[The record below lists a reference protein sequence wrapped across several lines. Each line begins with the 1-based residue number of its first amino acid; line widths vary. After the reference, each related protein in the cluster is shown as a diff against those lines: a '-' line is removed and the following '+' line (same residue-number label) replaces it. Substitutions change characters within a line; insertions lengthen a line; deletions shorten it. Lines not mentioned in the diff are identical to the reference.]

1 MQALLS
7 LDQGPPISAPLRF
20 FLTAPLFAMGAGL
33 LLLWSGPDVFASR
46 WTPAALALTHLITV
60 GFMLQVMLG
69 AMQQMLPVMAGA
81 NMARPVLVATL
92 VHAAITVGAL
102 LLVLAFLTSQAV
114 LFGAA
119 AALLGAGVT
128 VFVVAAAHALHRV
141 PAATPTIRG
150 LRLAVL
156 GLCVTVGLGLF
167 NAVALGWSLDVPLLQ
182 LANVHLGWGFLAWGC
197 TLLAAVGFVA
207 VPMFQL
213 TPHYPAWFERA
224 FPTATLVIVAL
235 WSGAELS
242 GLEPGASVL
251 SVGVVLLAAAFAMAT
266 LNLQRLSKRPQRDA
280 VQRLWRVALI
290 SALAACAL
298 WLLAR
303 ASGILG
309 QWQGW
314 PLLFGALVLYGGFM
328 SVIIGMLYKIVPF
341 LVWLHLQNHGQ
352 GRLMAP
358 NIKNVLDGK
367 QIDRQMCAHLCALA
381 LLLLSVCWPVWF
393 VYPAGVA
400 LIVANAWLLRN
411 LLSAVAVYRKHMAK
425 IDALA
430 A

>member
-20 FLTAPLFAMGAGL
+20 FLTAPLFAVGAGC
-33 LLLWSGPDVFASR
+33 LLLWGGPDVFASR

-69 AMQQMLPVMAGA
+69 AMQQMLPVIAGA
-81 NMARPVLVATL
+81 NMARPLLVATV

-102 LLVLAFLTSQAV
+102 LLVLAFLTSKAF
-114 LFGAA
+114 LFGGAVA
-119 AALLGAGVT
+119 FLGSGAMI
-128 VFVVAAAHALHRV
+128 FVVAAARALQKV
-141 PAATPTIRG
+141 PSTTPTIRG

-167 NAVALGWSLDVPLLQ
+167 NAVALGWSLSVPLLQ
-182 LANVHLGWGFLAWGC
+182 LANVHLGWGIVAWGC

-213 TPHYPAWFERA
+213 TPRYPDWFERG
-224 FPTATLVIVAL
+224 FPAAALAVVAL
-235 WSGAELS
+235 WSAAELW
-242 GLEPGASVL
+242 GLDLAASVL
-251 SVGVVLLAAAFAMAT
+251 SAGMVLLAGTLALTT
-266 LNLQRLSKRPQRDA
+266 LNLQRQSKRPQLDA
-280 VQRLWRVALI
+280 VQLLWRVALV

-303 ASGILG
+303 ASQTLA

-314 PLLFGALVLYGGFM
+314 PMLFGALVLYGGFM

-358 NIKNVLDGK
+358 NVKKVLDGK
-367 QIDRQMCAHLCALA
+367 QIDRQMYAHFGALA
-381 LLLLSVCWPVWF
+381 LLLLAVCWPGWF